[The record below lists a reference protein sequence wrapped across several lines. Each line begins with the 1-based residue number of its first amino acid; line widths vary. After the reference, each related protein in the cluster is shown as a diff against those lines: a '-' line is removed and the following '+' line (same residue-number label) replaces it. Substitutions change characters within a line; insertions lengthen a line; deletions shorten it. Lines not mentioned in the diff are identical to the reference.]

1 MGVALGDAKR
11 ANEELT
17 GLVSALQRR
26 TLEPAERARYRAV
39 EHVEREAAKRY
50 LAARHWHDSV
60 SARIRDL
67 RLREA
72 DAAGPAA

>member
-11 ANEELT
+11 ANDELT
-17 GLVSALQRR
+17 ILVTLLQHRA
-26 TLEPAERARYRAV
+26 LEPAERARYRAV
-39 EHVEREAAKRY
+39 EHIEREAAKRY

-60 SARIRDL
+60 AARIRDL
-67 RLREA
+67 GLREA